1 MKNQSKLTFFS
12 RESVTLKTIPVAQ
25 FRKLPHIETE
35 QELTAKQL
43 FEQRKA
49 VIMACSDVSKEEF
62 ETLSVPDFNQLY
74 DDICDLIL
82 KPSDELRGEQLNG
95 KSVEFALLYPFEN
108 EVGEKINKVKFAIP
122 KVAHSEAL
130 ADILEERAREDFM
143 FEVIT
148 GLQTSDLDFLSIN
161 DYLALK
167 PQVGAFFQ
175 QSAAY
180 FRPMT
185 LRA

>member
-1 MKNQSKLTFFS
+1 MKNQSKLTFFC
-12 RESVTLKTIPVAQ
+12 RENVVLNTLPVAQ
-25 FRKLPHIETE
+25 FRQLPHIETE
-35 QELTAKQL
+35 DELTAKQL

-49 VIMACSDVSKEEF
+49 LILACSDVSKTEF
-62 ETLSVPDFNQLY
+62 DTLSVPDFNQLY
-74 DDICDLIL
+74 DDICDMIL
-82 KPSDELRGEQLNG
+82 QPSDALQGAPLNG
-95 KSVEFALLYPFEN
+95 ASAEFTLLYPFDN
-108 EVGEKINKVKFAIP
+108 EVGETIHKVTFAIP

-130 ADILEERAREDFM
+130 ADINEAQAREDFM

-148 GLQTSDLDFLSIN
+148 GLQPSDLHFLSIN

-185 LRA
+185 SKA

>member
-1 MKNQSKLTFFS
+1 MKNLSKLAFFA
-12 RESVTLKTIPVAQ
+12 RESVALNTITVTD
-25 FRKLPHIETE
+25 FRKLPHIEAE

-43 FEQRKA
+43 FVQRKA
-49 VIMACSDVSKEEF
+49 VIMACSDLKPEEF
-62 ETLSVPDFNQLY
+62 ETLAVPDFNQLY
-74 DDICDLIL
+74 EDICDLIL
-82 KPSDELRGEQLNG
+82 KPSDELHGDVLDG
-95 KSVEFALLYPFEN
+95 KSGCFDLLHPFEN
-108 EVGEKINKVKFAIP
+108 EVGEKITRITFTIP

-130 ADILEERAREDFM
+130 AELTEDKDRENFM

-148 GLQTSDLDFLSIN
+148 GLQTSDLNFLSIN

-185 LRA
+185 SKT